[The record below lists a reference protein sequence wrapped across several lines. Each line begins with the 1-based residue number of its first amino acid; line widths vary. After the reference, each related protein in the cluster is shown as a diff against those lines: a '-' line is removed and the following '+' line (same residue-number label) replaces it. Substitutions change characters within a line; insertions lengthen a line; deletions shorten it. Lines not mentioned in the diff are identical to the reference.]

1 MEKGEIVIYRD
12 ADDADFRIDVR
23 IEDETVWL
31 TQSQIVSLFSSSK
44 ANISEHI
51 KHIFYTKELK
61 KQSTVRKFR
70 TVQMEGI
77 RKVSRN
83 ITHYNLDVIISVGYR
98 VNSIR
103 GTQFRIWAN
112 SVLKDYLLKG
122 YAINQRVDKIERKL
136 FEHEQKFELLIK
148 SNLPPREG
156 IFFDGQVFDAYS
168 FVADI
173 IKSAKASIILIDN
186 FIDESVLLLLAKRNQ
201 KVKATIFTKNLTRQ
215 LKLDLERHNKQ
226 YPRIEIKPFQ
236 KSHDRFLII
245 DNKKVFHIGASLK
258 DLGKRWFAFSQM
270 DSLAKEI
277 LDRLTD
283 KAQRASP

>member
-12 ADDADFRIDVR
+12 TDDADFRIDVR

-31 TQSQIVSLFSSSK
+31 TQNQMAKLFHTTRNNVTLHVS
-44 ANISEHI
+44 NIFKE
-51 KHIFYTKELK
+51 KELFK
-61 KQSTVRKFR
+61 ESVCKESLLTAQDGKSYKTQF
-70 TVQMEGI
+70 
-77 RKVSRN
+77 
-83 ITHYNLDVIISVGYR
+83 YNLDVIISVGYR
-98 VNSIR
+98 VKSRR

-136 FEHEQKFELLIK
+136 IEHEQKFEFLIQ

-173 IKSAKASIILIDN
+173 IKSAKTSIILIDN
-186 FIDESVLLLLAKRNQ
+186 YIDESVLLLLAKRNQ
-201 KVKATIFTKNLTRQ
+201 KVKATIFTKNITRQ
-215 LKLDLERHNKQ
+215 LKLDIDKHNKQ

-245 DNKKVFHIGASLK
+245 DNEQVYHIGASLK

-283 KAQRASP
+283 KAQQASP